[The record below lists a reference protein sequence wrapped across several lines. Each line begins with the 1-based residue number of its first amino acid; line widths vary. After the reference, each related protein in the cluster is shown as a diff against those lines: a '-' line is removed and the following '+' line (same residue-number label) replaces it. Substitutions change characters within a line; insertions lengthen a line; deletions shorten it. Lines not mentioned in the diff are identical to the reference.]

1 MITKEKFQY
10 TDGKM
15 KGFRHT
21 ISMILRLGDRLE
33 ELALALSGNTLKSPS
48 IKSPEEAKYQSGTR
62 IFNDNLIALIA
73 EEEETRK
80 EYDRFEREYKNY
92 ATFFRKLDDT
102 EIEILSLR
110 YENGFDYVKIAKI
123 LYTSHGYVYKKICQI
138 LDKW

>member
-21 ISMILRLGDRLE
+21 IAMIMQLGDRLE
-33 ELALALSGNTLKSPS
+33 ELAITLSGNTLKSPT
-48 IKSPEEAKYQSGTR
+48 IKSTEEAKYLSGT
-62 IFNDNLIALIA
+62 
-73 EEEETRK
+73 
-80 EYDRFEREYKNY
+80 EREYKDY
-92 ATFFRKLDDT
+92 ATFFRKLDDS
-102 EIEILSLR
+102 EIEILRLR
-110 YENGFDYVKIAKI
+110 YENGFDYVTIAKI

>member
-21 ISMILRLGDRLE
+21 IAMIVQLGDRLE
-33 ELALALSGNTLKSPS
+33 ELALTLSGNTLKPPT
-48 IKSPEEAKYQSGTR
+48 IKSPDEAKYQSGTR
-62 IFNDNLIALIA
+62 IFHDNLIALCA

-80 EYDRFEREYKNY
+80 EYDRYEREYKDY
-92 ATFFRKLDDT
+92 ATFFRKLDDN
-102 EIEILSLR
+102 EIEILRLR
-110 YENGFDYVKIAKI
+110 YENGFDYVMIAKI